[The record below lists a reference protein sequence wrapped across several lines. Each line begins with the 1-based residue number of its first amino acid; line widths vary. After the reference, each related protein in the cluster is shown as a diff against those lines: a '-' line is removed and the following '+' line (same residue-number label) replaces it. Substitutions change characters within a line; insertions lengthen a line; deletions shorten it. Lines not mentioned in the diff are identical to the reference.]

1 MINQDAQSAEPLALF
16 GGTFDPVHYGHLR
29 CAQEA
34 REKLN
39 LSRLTLLPAGTP
51 PHRRTPQASVKQRL
65 EMLELALQEFPQLEV
80 DDRETRRSGPS
91 YMVDTL
97 RELRQEF
104 PQRPLLLLLGQDAAS
119 GLHSWHQWEEL
130 FELAHLVIMNRPG
143 TKPEYRQD
151 LSKQLERRL
160 STEPGPL
167 MNSTAGRVLNLQVS
181 PLDISATTIKSI
193 IRLGRNPR
201 AMLPAAV
208 LRYINENRLYLSA

>member
-1 MINQDAQSAEPLALF
+1 
-16 GGTFDPVHYGHLR
+16 
-29 CAQEA
+29 
-34 REKLN
+34 
-39 LSRLTLLPAGTP
+39 
-51 PHRRTPQASVKQRL
+51 
-65 EMLELALQEFPQLEV
+65 MLELALQEFPQLEV

-160 STEPGPL
+160 STEPGSL